1 MSSAHRSLS
10 SSHAPAVVLSIASSL
25 LILLPTGP
33 ARADLRDG
41 SAWEVRAARTVIL
54 DLVMWEGR
62 LAGAVEGGGILLY
75 DPTTEALEL
84 LDTTRGLSSLNVQT
98 LATGDENELWAGT
111 SDAGIMRVQ
120 DDGTVRAI
128 TGLQQQIDVRA
139 IAVDAGFVYFGGP
152 QGGGSLASGLAE
164 QSFTADTGLP
174 SDNVLA
180 VAASG
185 GRAWFG
191 TDAGVGL
198 FDRALNQVSTLNTG
212 LTDLVVQAIVAD
224 SGTVVLGTG
233 SGLFRL
239 DETIPDSPSWVVFS
253 PALGAPALDIARGS
267 DRWAVLTP
275 GNVVQTLL
283 DGATSWTTSSTD
295 PAQLRSVS
303 IGFDDEGTLWL
314 GGSRLDPALLAA
326 DATASFHTTDGRISP
341 LARSVFGFN
350 VRAIEV
356 DRNGGAWIGGFP
368 VRDGLTHWRADESLV
383 VYARSE
389 TGTASGPG
397 DGWMGGTKN
406 GIVLDDQ
413 GDLWVSSFTS
423 GVTRLRP
430 ATSGDP
436 DQATYLHLR
445 PDSSPL
451 QSNRVRALAKDPK
464 GRIWFGSSGE
474 SVSGDRNVGLDVL
487 IDPANPLDP
496 LSWRKITPQNSL
508 LAGNGIW
515 SLDFEGSD
523 VVWITVENAG
533 LQRWDYDSVLETG
546 DVEPSAL
553 LAPLAWD
560 LVTTLPEPS
569 GTSIDRP
576 RDVAIAGDGR
586 VWVATDGSG
595 LFGFTYNDFSIGS
608 SSVDRYFT
616 SRSRIPFMSDRLRA
630 VETDAAGSIWT
641 ASDIGLQRVRV
652 SGTTPTVEA
661 WTDVAG
667 FLRNALGAQFLP
679 DILSP
684 IGGSDLLRLAYDA
697 GRNRLYVGSST
708 AISRLRLDAED
719 VDGSQEFDVLL
730 RPNPIREEELF
741 YVDAFEG
748 VADVEIYNLAGVLV
762 HAARG
767 VRDGD
772 LVWDTRNIMN
782 ERVVSGLYVVR
793 VVRGDDVVLK
803 TLAVER

>member
-1 MSSAHRSLS
+1 MPSAHRLPPSFRE
-10 SSHAPAVVLSIASSL
+10 PTIALAIAASL
-25 LILLPTGP
+25 LALLPTRA

-41 SAWEVRAARTVIL
+41 SAWEVRAARTVVL
-54 DLVMWEGR
+54 DLVTWEGR

-75 DPTTEALEL
+75 DPTSDALEL
-84 LDTTRGLSSLNVQT
+84 LDTTRDLSSLNVQT
-98 LATGDENELWAGT
+98 LATGDEGELWAGT
-111 SDAGIMRVQ
+111 SDAGIMRLQ
-120 DDGTVRAI
+120 TDGTVRAI

-198 FDRALNQVSTLNTG
+198 FDRSLNQVSTLNSG
-212 LTDLVVQAIVAD
+212 LTDLVVRSLHAD
-224 SGTVVLGTG
+224 SVSVVLGTG

-239 DETIPDSPSWVVFS
+239 DESIPDSPSWVVFS
-253 PALGAPALDIARGS
+253 PALGAPALDFARGS
-267 DRWAVLTP
+267 DRWVVLTP
-275 GNVVQTLL
+275 GNVVYTLL
-283 DGATSWTTSSTD
+283 DGAAAWTTSSVD
-295 PAQLRSVS
+295 PTQLRSVS
-303 IGFDDEGTLWL
+303 IGIDDAGTVWL
-314 GGSRLDPALLAA
+314 GGSRLDPTSMAS
-326 DATASFHTTDGRISP
+326 DATAAFHTTDGRISP

-356 DRNGGAWIGGFP
+356 DGSGGAWVGGFP

-383 VYARSE
+383 VYARAE
-389 TGTASGPG
+389 TGTESGLG

-406 GIVLDDQ
+406 GIVLDDE

-430 ATSGDP
+430 AASGDP

-451 QSNRVRALAKDPK
+451 QSNRVRALARDPK

-474 SVSGDRNVGLDVL
+474 VVSGDRNAGLDVL

-496 LSWRKITPQNSL
+496 LSWRKITPQNSR

-515 SLDFEGSD
+515 SLDFEGPD

-533 LQRWDYDSVLETG
+533 LQRWDYDGVLETG
-546 DVEPSAL
+546 DVEPSAF

-560 LVTTLPEPS
+560 LIATLPEPS
-569 GTSIDRP
+569 GTVIDRP
-576 RDVAIAGDGR
+576 RDVAIATDGR

-630 VETDAAGSIWT
+630 VEIDATGSIWT
-641 ASDIGLQRVRV
+641 GSDNGLQRVRV
-652 SGTTPTVEA
+652 SGTSPTVEA

-667 FLRNALGAQFLP
+667 FLRNALGARFLP

-708 AISRLRLDAED
+708 AVSRLRLDAENA
-719 VDGSQEFDVLL
+719 DGAQEFDVLL

-762 HAARG
+762 HVARG
-767 VRDGD
+767 VRAGE